1 MDYVCLDLEVAN
13 SIALD
18 LLQADL
24 DALPVETVDFP
35 DGEMGRRALAYI
47 PMDQFHGVT
56 AEDFPMA
63 SSVGEVRWTE
73 IRMEHQNW
81 NAVWEAS
88 FSPISIGNKLLIRA
102 PFHEAP
108 VAGAYEHEIVLEPK
122 MAFGTGHHATTYLMC
137 EALLAVDLLGKRVLD
152 MGCGTAVLAVLA
164 AQRGATFAGG
174 IDIDE
179 HAVRNAREIAA
190 NNSFPEMP
198 LAVGDARVLKQLDWT
213 APGFDVFIANIQR
226 NVLLEDL
233 ATYEPFVRPGGVV
246 LLSGFYEEDVPVLR
260 EHAESLGLVFD
271 GVAVKDRWCRMDLR
285 KP

>member
-13 SIALD
+13 SIALE

-35 DGEMGRRALAYI
+35 DGEEGCRALAYI
-47 PMDQFHGVT
+47 PLDQFQGVT

-73 IRMEHQNW
+73 TRMEHQNW

-88 FSPISIGNKLLIRA
+88 FSPISVGNHLLIRA

-108 VAGAYEHEIVLEPK
+108 AAGAYEHEIVLEPK

-137 EALLAVDLLGKRVLD
+137 EALLAMPLVGKRVLD

-164 AQRGATFAGG
+164 AQRGASFCAG

-190 NNSFPEMP
+190 NNAFPEMP
-198 LAVGDARVLKQLDWT
+198 LAVGDAGVLPLLDWT

-233 ATYEPFVRPGGVV
+233 ATYAPFVRPGGVV

-260 EHAESLGLVFD
+260 EHAESLGLVFE
-271 GVAVKDRWCRMDLR
+271 GMASKDRWCRMDLR

>member
-1 MDYVCLDLEVAN
+1 
-13 SIALD
+13 LD

-35 DGEMGRRALAYI
+35 DGEEGCRALAYI
-47 PMDQFHGVT
+47 PLDQFQGVKV
-56 AEDFPMA
+56 EDFPLA

-73 IRMEHQNW
+73 TRMEHQNW

-88 FSPISIGNKLLIRA
+88 FSPISIENKLLIRA

-108 VAGAYEHEIVLEPK
+108 AAGAYAHEIVLEPK

-137 EALLAVDLLGKRVLD
+137 EALLAMDLLGKRVLD

-179 HAVRNAREIAA
+179 HAVRNAR
-190 NNSFPEMP
+190 
-198 LAVGDARVLKQLDWT
+198 
-213 APGFDVFIANIQR
+213 
-226 NVLLEDL
+226 
-233 ATYEPFVRPGGVV
+233 
-246 LLSGFYEEDVPVLR
+246 
-260 EHAESLGLVFD
+260 
-271 GVAVKDRWCRMDLR
+271 
-285 KP
+285 

>member
-1 MDYVCLDLEVAN
+1 MDYVCLDVEVAN
-13 SIALD
+13 SSALE

-35 DGEMGRRALAYI
+35 DGEEGCRALAYI
-47 PMDQFHGVT
+47 PVDQFHGVT
-56 AEDFPMA
+56 AEDFPLA

-73 IRMEHQNW
+73 TRMEHQNW

-88 FSPISIGNKLLIRA
+88 FSPISVGNQLLIRA

-108 VAGAYEHEIVLEPK
+108 AAGAYEHEIVLEPK

-137 EALLAVDLLGKRVLD
+137 EALLAMPLLGKRVLD

-164 AQRGATFAGG
+164 AQRGASFSGG

-190 NNSFPEMP
+190 NNAFPEMP
-198 LAVGDARVLKQLDWT
+198 LAVGDARVLPLLDWT

-233 ATYEPFVRPGGVV
+233 ATYAPFVRSGGVV

-260 EHAESLGLVFD
+260 EHAESLGLVFE
-271 GVAVKDRWCRMDLR
+271 GMASKDRWCRMDLR

>member
-1 MDYVCLDLEVAN
+1 
-13 SIALD
+13 
-18 LLQADL
+18 
-24 DALPVETVDFP
+24 
-35 DGEMGRRALAYI
+35 LAYI
-47 PMDQFHGVT
+47 PLDHFQGVT
-56 AEDFPMA
+56 AEDFPLA

-73 IRMEHQNW
+73 TRMEHQNW

-88 FSPISIGNKLLIRA
+88 FSPISVGNQLLIRA

-108 VAGAYEHEIVLEPK
+108 AAGAYEHEIVLEPK
-122 MAFGTGHHATTYLMC
+122 MAFGTGHHATTYLIC
-137 EALLAVDLLGKRVLD
+137 EALLAMDLLGKRVLD
-152 MGCGTAVLAVLA
+152 MGCGTAVLAVLS
-164 AQRGATFAGG
+164 AQRGASFAAG

-190 NNSFPEMP
+190 NNAFPEMP
-198 LAVGDARVLKQLDWT
+198 LAVGDARVLPLLDWT

-233 ATYEPFVRPGGVV
+233 ATYEPFVRSGGVV

-260 EHAESLGLVFD
+260 EHAESLGLVFE
-271 GVAVKDRWCRMDLR
+271 GMASKDRWCRMDLR

>member
-13 SIALD
+13 SIALE

-35 DGEMGRRALAYI
+35 DGEEGCRALAYI
-47 PMDQFHGVT
+47 PLDQFHGVT
-56 AEDFPMA
+56 AEDFPLA

-73 IRMEHQNW
+73 TRMEHQNW

-88 FSPISIGNKLLIRA
+88 FSPISVGNQLLIRA

-108 VAGAYEHEIVLEPK
+108 AEGAYEHEIVLEPK

-137 EALLAVDLLGKRVLD
+137 EALLAMPLLGKRVLD

-164 AQRGATFAGG
+164 AQRGASFSAG

-190 NNSFPEMP
+190 NNAFPEMP
-198 LAVGDARVLKQLDWT
+198 LAVGDARVLPLLDWT

-233 ATYEPFVRPGGVV
+233 ATYAPFVRPGGVV

-260 EHAESLGLVFD
+260 EHAESLGLVFE
-271 GVAVKDRWCRMDLR
+271 GMASKDRWCRMDLR

>member
-13 SIALD
+13 SIALE

-35 DGEMGRRALAYI
+35 DGEEGCRALAYI
-47 PMDQFHGVT
+47 PLDQFHGVT

-73 IRMEHQNW
+73 TRMEHQNW

-88 FSPISIGNKLLIRA
+88 FSPISVGNQLLIRA

-108 VAGAYEHEIVLEPK
+108 AAGAYEHEIVLEPK
-122 MAFGTGHHATTYLMC
+122 MAFGTGHHATAYLMC
-137 EALLAVDLLGKRVLD
+137 EALLAMPLLGKRVLD

-164 AQRGATFAGG
+164 AQRGASFSAG

-190 NNSFPEMP
+190 NNAFPEMP
-198 LAVGDARVLKQLDWT
+198 LAVGDARVLPLLDWT

-233 ATYEPFVRPGGVV
+233 ATYAPFIRPGGVV

-260 EHAESLGLVFD
+260 EHAESLGLVFE
-271 GVAVKDRWCRMDLR
+271 GMASKDRWCRMDLR